1 MCPDPPKSGCLFL
14 VATPIGNL
22 ADLSTRATET
32 LMECDLIACED
43 TRITAKLLNHLK
55 ISKTLISYREE
66 NEKRKCLELAEQIE
80 KGQKIAL
87 LSDAGYP
94 CISDP
99 GFRLV
104 RECHIKKLKIIP
116 IPGAN
121 AALTSLAASG
131 LPTHQFIYL
140 GFLPKKK
147 AQIEKTLEKWV
158 NFEGSIVVYESKYK
172 IEKTL
177 KILEEVMGTSRYVC
191 LVRELT
197 KSHESI
203 MTGPI
208 NEVAKK
214 QSLASGKGEFTL
226 VIGPKNYSYG

>member
-66 NEKRKCLELAEQIE
+66 NERKKSIELADLIE
-80 KGQKIAL
+80 GGKKIAL

-94 CISDP
+94 AISDP

-104 RECHIKKLKIIP
+104 RECRKRGLSVNP

-121 AALTSLAASG
+121 AALTALACSG
-131 LPTHQFIYL
+131 LPTHQFLYL
-140 GFLPKKK
+140 GFLPKKSVRPPTIPVSYIWIGDGVVK
-147 AQIEKTLEKWV
+147 
-158 NFEGSIVVYESKYK
+158 SI
-172 IEKTL
+172 
-177 KILEEVMGTSRYVC
+177 ILP
-191 LVRELT
+191 LVLRKNVSLCR
-197 KSHESI
+197 
-203 MTGPI
+203 TG
-208 NEVAKK
+208 
-214 QSLASGKGEFTL
+214 
-226 VIGPKNYSYG
+226 